1 MIAWIR
7 RAPAAR
13 LALAV
18 AAAVA
23 ALAAAVVAAA
33 SVRAPAD
40 PPPHA
45 PLGEVLA
52 LVADGQDE
60 PVSGRVGYTNDLVPS
75 LDLGEDVVPS
85 ALLASGSG
93 RYWAD
98 GGDVRVELQS
108 DQGDTQLLGSSGS
121 LSLIDA
127 ATGFTAELPGGG
139 LVGGAGG
146 DGSLGGPGWSVEG
159 PEPVTTGGRP
169 AYRLVLRPDDTSSLL
184 AGIEVDVDA
193 EHGAV
198 LAAGVLADGHP
209 LPVLGLRL
217 HDVSFG
223 GVGAGVFDVQPPPD
237 AAAPAPLAAL
247 AGAGGPAT
255 VVAGSGLSQILAWR
269 GVGGG
274 LPVWAAAEPVTVGG
288 RPARELATPLFT
300 ALLVEDGSE
309 TVLVAGVVPPEDVRR
324 AAEAL

>member
-1 MIAWIR
+1 M
-7 RAPAAR
+7 
-13 LALAV
+13 V
-18 AAAVA
+18 
-23 ALAAAVVAAA
+23 
-33 SVRAPAD
+33 
-40 PPPHA
+40 
-45 PLGEVLA
+45 
-52 LVADGQDE
+52 
-60 PVSGRVGYTNDLVPS
+60 
-75 LDLGEDVVPS
+75 
-85 ALLASGSG
+85 
-93 RYWAD
+93 
-98 GGDVRVELQS
+98 
-108 DQGDTQLLGSSGS
+108 
-121 LSLIDA
+121 
-127 ATGFTAELPGGG
+127 
-139 LVGGAGG
+139 
-146 DGSLGGPGWSVEG
+146 VEG

-198 LAAGVLADGHP
+198 LAAGILADGRAR
-209 LPVLGLRL
+209 PVLGLRL

-223 GVGAGVFDVQPPPD
+223 GVDGGVFDVQPPPD
-237 AAAPAPLAAL
+237 AAGGPAPLAAL

-274 LPVWAAAEPVTVGG
+274 LPIWAAAEQVTVGG

-309 TVLVAGVVPPEDVRR
+309 TVLVAGMVPPEDVRR